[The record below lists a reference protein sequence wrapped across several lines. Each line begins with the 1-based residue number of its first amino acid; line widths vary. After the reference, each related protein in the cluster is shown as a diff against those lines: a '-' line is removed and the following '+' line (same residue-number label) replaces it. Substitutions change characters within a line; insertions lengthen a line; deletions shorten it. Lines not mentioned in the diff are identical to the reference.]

1 MILCGRDVS
10 ETKTLKTPNL
20 VKLSMTVIVRA
31 FTDVISCDPHQTPMK
46 SFKEEKTEEQ
56 KGKIKLNSTGKQ
68 QSQSFCLSYHL
79 TSPP

>member
-31 FTDVISCDPHQTPMK
+31 FTDVISCDPHNNPVRYGGQELPLRRN
-46 SFKEEKTEEQ
+46 
-56 KGKIKLNSTGKQ
+56 LNSLSKIRIEEL
-68 QSQSFCLSYHL
+68 CLL
-79 TSPP
+79 NQ